1 MNRLKKF
8 PGLDLPYFD
17 GPSRTWLVPAVL
29 LAILVGFALLL
40 IGDSGEPDPVGGPP
54 MLRRLTEE
62 QYRASV
68 ADIFASDIPINA
80 RFEKPVREQ
89 GLIAI
94 GTGRAG
100 ISAFAVEQYE
110 AAAQGIVAAVLGKKR
125 RAEFIDCGPAKA
137 ADFDEKCARSF
148 LAGKGEMLFRRP
160 LRPEELAKYVG
171 LARQSYDRLG
181 DFYEGLGLSL
191 YTMLV
196 APDFLFRIETIQPGQ
211 NGAVDELDA
220 YSKATRLSFFL
231 TNSSPDAELLR
242 AAREGDLDN
251 DRGLGRQVDRLMASP
266 GFERAV
272 RAFFTDMLQFDRFG
286 ELSKDS
292 AIFPAYNSDVA
303 GEAQEQTLKTIVDH
317 LLEKEGDYRDLFT
330 TRQTYLTRNL
340 GVIYRAPVP
349 TRGDWEQV
357 TFDKDANRAGIQS
370 HISFLALHSHPGRS
384 SPTLRGYG
392 VRQVFLCQNVPD
404 PPANVNFAAV
414 EENTNAKMVTA
425 RDRLKMHS
433 TEPSC
438 AGCHKVMDPLG
449 LTMENYDG
457 IGIFRTSENGAPI
470 DTTGSLDGTA
480 FDTTDGLAEALR
492 DHPETPRCVVE
503 RLYNNA
509 VGRDITWDER
519 YYLDWLIAAFEDNGY
534 RVPALMREIAMSE
547 NFFAITRARRAPAQ
561 PQNMTMKTKSGKTK
575 KPTGQNG
582 EAS

>member
-1 MNRLKKF
+1 MNKLKAF
-8 PGLDLPYFD
+8 YSRNLLYFD
-17 GPSRTWLVPAVL
+17 GPARKWLGVVL
-29 LAILVGFALLL
+29 LVVVIGFAILLFGNQ
-40 IGDSGEPDPVGGPP
+40 GEPDPVGGPP
-54 MLRRLTEE
+54 MLRRLTEK
-62 QYRASV
+62 QYRASI

-80 RFEKPVREQ
+80 RFERPVRER

-110 AAAQGIVAAVLGKKR
+110 SAAQGIVAAVLGKKR

-137 ADFDEKCARSF
+137 AEFDAECARSF

-160 LRPEELAKYVG
+160 LRADELNKYVG
-171 LARQSYDRLG
+171 LARKSHERLG

-191 YTMLV
+191 YTMLI
-196 APDFLFRIETIQPGQ
+196 APDFLFRIETIKTGED
-211 NGAVDELDA
+211 GEVDELDP
-220 YSKATRLSFFL
+220 YSKASRLSFFL
-231 TNSSPDAELLR
+231 INSSPDAELLR

-251 DRGLGRQVDRLMASP
+251 DRGLGRQVDRLIDSP
-266 GFERAV
+266 RFERAV
-272 RAFFTDMLQFDRFG
+272 RAFFADMLQFDRFE

-292 AIFPAYNSDVA
+292 ALFPAYNSDVA
-303 GEAQEQTLKTIVDH
+303 ADAQEQTLKTIVDH
-317 LLEKEGDYRDLFT
+317 LLAKEGDYRDLFT

-370 HISFLALHSHPGRS
+370 HVSFLALHSHPGRS

-392 VRQVFLCQNVPD
+392 LRQGFLCPDVPD
-404 PPANVNFAAV
+404 PPANVDFAAV
-414 EENTNAKMVTA
+414 EENAHAKMVTA

-457 IGIFRTSENGAPI
+457 IGTFRTSENGARI

-480 FDTTDGLAEALR
+480 FDSTDGLAKALR
-492 DHPETPRCVVE
+492 DHPEAPRCVVE

-519 YYLDWLIAAFEDNGY
+519 YYLDWLIASFEENGY
-534 RVPALMREIAMSE
+534 RVPALMREIATSK
-547 NFFAITRARRAPAQ
+547 NFFAITRSRLAPAHS
-561 PQNMTMKTKSGKTK
+561 QNIAMKSGVQNADRINS
-575 KPTGQNG
+575 QNG
-582 EAS
+582 EAP